1 MAHDD
6 LPHRKHAEVLRDHLD
21 LDGALVLDVGC
32 GDGSL
37 VRLLARQGASAIGL
51 EPSEAQLA
59 RARAAE
65 PAGEEAYLAGV
76 AEGLPFPDGS
86 FDTVIFFNALHHV
99 PVGEQDRRW
108 TRRPAASSLDGLLY
122 VQEPIA
128 EGDYF
133 ELIRPVE
140 DETYVRA
147 KAYDAIQVAAQG
159 RLEPVTELTYLA
171 PYEVRDFETLK
182 ARLLAVDP
190 GRRERLADLE
200 DPSLSAFEAAGEN
213 RRRHPLRHSVPP
225 QPAAQGRCLRK
236 APPHGHQVLAP
247 RHPRRPRRPDQGSDR
262 HGPGVPR
269 PGRGHLVAW
278 TLRLAD
284 GLDPAEAAEACSRPT
299 GSPRVPRRTTKPARS
314 SCCCVRPPRARAST

>member
-1 MAHDD
+1 MAMRD

-37 VRLLARQGASAIGL
+37 VRLLARQGASVIGL

-99 PVGEQDRRW
+99 PVGEQG
-108 TRRPAASSLDGLLY
+108 PALDEAARCLKPDGLLY

-171 PYEVRDFETLK
+171 PYEIRDFETLK

-190 GRRERLADLE
+190 GRRERLTGLE
-200 DPSLSAFEAAGEN
+200 DSLRAAFEAAGEKRDGATRFAIPSRLN
-213 RRRHPLRHSVPP
+213 L
-225 QPAAQGRCLRK
+225 LRK
-236 APPHGHQVLAP
+236 SA
-247 RHPRRPRRPDQGSDR
+247 
-262 HGPGVPR
+262 
-269 PGRGHLVAW
+269 
-278 TLRLAD
+278 
-284 GLDPAEAAEACSRPT
+284 
-299 GSPRVPRRTTKPARS
+299 
-314 SCCCVRPPRARAST
+314 